1 MQDHVK
7 VLVCLHIVFGA
18 LGVLAAIIILG
29 IAVFGGSMVRMLAQD
44 PEALL
49 VAPIVWIAGTV
60 LSAIIMLCAVPGLVA
75 GISLLELRPWARVV
89 AIVISA
95 LHLFNIPVGTALGIY
110 GLWVLL
116 NPETEEMFRS
126 AASTPPAISP

>member
-7 VLVCLHIVFGA
+7 VLAWLHIVFGV
-18 LGVLAAIIILG
+18 LGALAAIIILG

>member
-7 VLVCLHIVFGA
+7 VLAWLHIVFGV
-18 LGVLAAIIILG
+18 LGALAAIIILG

-60 LSAIIMLCAVPGLVA
+60 LSAIIMLCAVP
-75 GISLLELRPWARVV
+75 RARGG
-89 AIVISA
+89 
-95 LHLFNIPVGTALGIY
+95 N
-110 GLWVLL
+110 
-116 NPETEEMFRS
+116 
-126 AASTPPAISP
+126 

>member
-7 VLVCLHIVFGA
+7 VLVWLHIVFGA
-18 LGVLAAIIILG
+18 LGALAAIIILG

-89 AIVISA
+89 SIVISA

-110 GLWVLL
+110 GIGVLL

>member
-7 VLVCLHIVFGA
+7 VLAWLHIVFGV
-18 LGVLAAIIILG
+18 LGALAAIIILG

-110 GLWVLL
+110 GIWVLL

-126 AASTPPAISP
+126 AASTPAAISP